1 MHKKHKKI
9 FTKKEKLRVRK
20 SYYTFTRE
28 YPKYIEVEKTGRR
41 ITAATVRK
49 LSVRLAMFLII
60 ASVSFFCVKLAI
72 NISYAPINEEL
83 IEVQKVNFN
92 DKILLQGV
100 KALYM
105 PDEKMGD
112 EEYVKDFVKKLKK
125 KNCNSVVIDFKT
137 KEGRLAYT
145 SMNET
150 AIASSAAVY
159 DNDTARRVI
168 DIFTKAG
175 IAVIARIHCFSDNR
189 AAGAVDNI
197 AVKYMDTDVNWLDGS
212 NENGGN
218 AWLNPYS
225 KAAKTYISDIA
236 KEVSR
241 LGVGIFI
248 LEDLQFPGGDNSAS
262 ATYPGEKDTANRNTA
277 LKNTLAQVKRALPE
291 NALVIL
297 SQSATDASEGNEGI
311 YYGTMGNADYYGLA
325 VDTAK
330 RPIGVAVDK
339 KADFISIL
347 SIYSSAAG
355 RFSGKEIIPIVDIEE
370 YAYSYFRAMKKN
382 GFESYILFD
391 ENGEY

>member
-41 ITAATVRK
+41 ITAATVRM

-72 NISYAPINEEL
+72 NISYAPINEEI

-92 DKILLQGV
+92 DKILLQGI

-370 YAYSYFRAMKKN
+370 YSYSYFRAMKKN